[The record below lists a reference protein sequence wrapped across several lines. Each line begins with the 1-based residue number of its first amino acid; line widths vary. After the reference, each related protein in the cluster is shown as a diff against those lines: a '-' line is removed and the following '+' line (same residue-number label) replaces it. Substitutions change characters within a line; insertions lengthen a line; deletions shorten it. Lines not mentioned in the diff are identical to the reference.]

1 MDLSQYK
8 GTLLIIVLGGCF
20 CTFSYVFDNALV
32 VIRKQNLL
40 VCAYVI
46 AGLYIKATAHYMV
59 EKWAMVGAALAYAT
73 TMLIFTLSVM
83 AIFIVCLK
91 RKNLNDEKK

>member
-1 MDLSQYK
+1 MIGCAWLGIPALSWIYVIDLSQYK

-46 AGLYIKATAHYMV
+46 AWLYTKTTAHHMV
-59 EKWAMVGAALAYAT
+59 EKWAMAGAAQRWL
-73 TMLIFTLSVM
+73 MQQQ
-83 AIFIVCLK
+83 C
-91 RKNLNDEKK
+91 

>member
-1 MDLSQYK
+1 
-8 GTLLIIVLGGCF
+8 
-20 CTFSYVFDNALV
+20 
-32 VIRKQNLL
+32 
-40 VCAYVI
+40 
-46 AGLYIKATAHYMV
+46 MV